1 MPGADI
7 MAELPKKVR
16 CVVIG
21 GGIIGCSIAYHLAK
35 LGWRDVILLER
46 KRLTSGTTWHAA
58 GLIGQLRS
66 SSTLTK
72 IAKYSASLMGELEA
86 ETGLATGFRQN
97 GSLSLAL
104 SNERLEE
111 LKRQATMGKAF
122 GVEAYMVSPSEARD
136 KYPLIDLK
144 GVEGGLFIPA
154 NGQADPANVTQA
166 LAKAARQRGVRIF
179 ENTKVTGI
187 RQADGRVTGVDTALG
202 AIGAEYVVNCAG
214 LWAREIG
221 RMAGVNVPLLA
232 AEHFYVVT
240 DASPEIPRNLPVLR
254 VPDESAYVKE
264 EAGKL
269 LIGFFEPRG
278 KTLPDSKIPEDSEF
292 LNLPDDWE
300 HLSRELEL
308 ASERLPILK
317 HIGLHTFFNGPESFT
332 PDGRWILGEAPTLR
346 NFFVAAG
353 FNSIGIQ
360 TAGGVGKTMAEWM
373 EAGEPT
379 MDLTSVDIRRC
390 QPFHGNATYLADR
403 IGEALGLHY
412 ADQFPYRS
420 PTSARGVR
428 TTALH
433 ERLAERGACFGEA
446 SGWERAEWFLP
457 DAARA
462 RGEKA
467 QSRYSWQR
475 QNWFDYTAEEH
486 KAVRTGVGLF
496 DLSSFGKIRV
506 EGRDAEA
513 VLQRISGNDIAV
525 PPGRIVYTQWLNG
538 NGGIEA
544 DLTISR
550 LFSDAFVVVTSSAT
564 VLRDLHWLKRHTPD
578 GAHCVA
584 TDVTSAEACLAV
596 MGPRSRD
603 LLASLVD
610 VPLTNDAFPHGT
622 WRRVEVGYAIAR
634 AHRISY
640 VGELGWELYVPVD
653 MARHVF
659 DVLVE
664 RGAQVGLKLCGGHAL
679 DCCRLEKAY
688 RHFGHD
694 IASTDHVLEAGLGF
708 AVKLDK
714 ARGRF
719 GGFLGRESVLK
730 KRQDGL
736 TRRLM
741 QFQLADARP
750 LLYGNEAIV
759 RDDRVVGYLTS
770 GRYGHHLGA
779 AVGLGYVPCGAG
791 ENAAG
796 MLSSDYAIE
805 VAGETVKARASLQPL
820 YDPKGERLRS

>member
-1 MPGADI
+1 MS
-7 MAELPKKVR
+7 EVPKQVR

-21 GGIIGCSIAYHLAK
+21 GGIIGCSVAYHLAK

-72 IAKYSASLMGELEA
+72 MAKYSASLMAELEA
-86 ETGLATGFRQN
+86 ETGVITGFRQN

-104 SNERLEE
+104 SGERMQE
-111 LKRQATMGKAF
+111 LKRQATMGKVF
-122 GVEAYMVSPSEARD
+122 GVEAYMVSASEARD
-136 KYPLIDLK
+136 RHPLIDLK

-154 NGQADPANVTQA
+154 NGQADPANITQA

-179 ENTKVTGI
+179 ENTRVTGI
-187 RQADGRVTGVDTALG
+187 RQSERRVTGVDTAQG
-202 AIGAEYVVNCAG
+202 AISAEYVVNCAG
-214 LWAREIG
+214 LWAREVG

-240 DASPEIPRNLPVLR
+240 DASPDIPRNLPVLR

-269 LIGFFEPRG
+269 LVGFFEPRG
-278 KTLPDSKIPEDSEF
+278 KALPDSKIPEDSEF

-308 ASERLPILK
+308 AAERLPILK
-317 HIGLHTFFNGPESFT
+317 RIGMHTFFNGPESFT
-332 PDGRWILGEAPTLR
+332 PDGRWIVGEAPGLR

-360 TAGGVGKTMAEWM
+360 TAGGAGKAIAEWM

-390 QPFHGNATYLADR
+390 QAFHGNATYLADR

-420 PTSARGVR
+420 PTTARGVR
-428 TTALH
+428 TTPLH
-433 ERLAERGACFGEA
+433 DRLAEQGACFTEA
-446 SGWERAEWFLP
+446 AGWERAGWFLP
-457 DAARA
+457 EAARA

-467 QSRYSWQR
+467 EYLYSWGR
-475 QNWFDYTAEEH
+475 QNWFDYAGEEH

-496 DLSSFGKIRV
+496 DLSPFGKIRV

-513 VLQRISGNDIAV
+513 VLQRISGNDVAV
-525 PPGRIVYTQWLNG
+525 PPGRIVYTQWLNDR
-538 NGGIEA
+538 GGIEA
-544 DLTISR
+544 DLTVAR
-550 LFSDAFVVVTSSAT
+550 LSSDAFMVVTSSAT
-564 VLRDLHWLKRHTPD
+564 VLRDLAWLKRHTPE

-603 LLASLVD
+603 LLAGLVD
-610 VPLTNDAFPHGT
+610 VPLGNEAFPYGS
-622 WRRVEVGYAIAR
+622 WRQIEIGYAVAR

-640 VGELGWELYVPVD
+640 VGELGWELYVPAD

-659 DVLVE
+659 DTLIA
-664 RGAQVGLKLCGGHAL
+664 RGGEFDLRLCGGHAL
-679 DCCRLEKAY
+679 DSCRMEKGY

-708 AVKLDK
+708 AVKPDK

-719 GGFLGRESVLK
+719 GDFLGRDSVTK
-730 KRQDGL
+730 TKQAGL
-736 TRRLM
+736 TRRLL
-741 QFQLADARP
+741 QFLLGDARP
-750 LLYGNEAIV
+750 LLYGNEAIW
-759 RDDRVVGYLTS
+759 RDGRVAGYLTS
-770 GRYGHHLGA
+770 GAHGHHLGA
-779 AVGLGYVPCGAG
+779 AVGLGYVACEVG
-791 ENAAG
+791 ETARDVLA
-796 MLSSDYAIE
+796 SDYAIE
-805 VAGETVKARASLQPL
+805 VAGEKIAARASLEPL
-820 YDPKGERLRS
+820 YDPKGERLRG

>member
-1 MPGADI
+1 MS
-7 MAELPKKVR
+7 ELPKQVR

-21 GGIIGCSIAYHLAK
+21 GGIIGCSVAYHLAK

-72 IAKYSASLMGELEA
+72 MAKYSAGLMAELEA
-86 ETGLATGFRQN
+86 ETGVVTGFRQN

-104 SNERLEE
+104 SAERMEE
-111 LKRQATMGKAF
+111 LKRQATMGKVF

-136 KYPLIDLK
+136 RHPLIDLK

-154 NGQADPANVTQA
+154 NGQADPANITQA

-187 RQADGRVTGVDTALG
+187 RQADGRVTSVDTAQG

-214 LWAREIG
+214 LWAREVG
-221 RMAGVNVPLLA
+221 RWAGVNVPLLA

-240 DASPEIPRNLPVLR
+240 DASPDIPRNLPVLR

-269 LIGFFEPRG
+269 LIGFFEPKG
-278 KTLPDSKIPEDSEF
+278 KALPDSKIPEDSEF

-308 ASERLPILK
+308 AAERLPILK
-317 HIGLHTFFNGPESFT
+317 RIGMHTFFNGPESFT
-332 PDGRWILGEAPTLR
+332 PDGRWVLGEAPSLR

-360 TAGGVGKTMAEWM
+360 TAGGAGKAIAEWM

-379 MDLTSVDIRRC
+379 LDLTSVDIRRC

-403 IGEALGLHY
+403 TGEALGLHY

-428 TTALH
+428 TTPLH
-433 ERLAERGACFGEA
+433 DRLAEQGACFTEA
-446 SGWERAEWFLP
+446 AGWERAGWFLP
-457 DAARA
+457 EAARA

-467 QSRYSWQR
+467 EYRYSWGR
-475 QNWFDYTAEEH
+475 QNWFDYVAEEH
-486 KAVRTGVGLF
+486 RAVRTGVGLF
-496 DLSSFGKIRV
+496 DLSPFGKIRV
-506 EGRDAEA
+506 EGRDAED
-513 VLQRISGNDIAV
+513 VLQRISANDVAV
-525 PPGRIVYTQWLNG
+525 SPGRIVYTQWLNG
-538 NGGIEA
+538 RGGIEA
-544 DLTISR
+544 DLTIAR
-550 LFSDAFVVVTSSAT
+550 LSSDAFLVVTSSAT
-564 VLRDLHWLKRHTPD
+564 VLRDLAWLKRHTPD
-578 GAHCVA
+578 DAHCVA

-596 MGPRSRD
+596 MGPRSRG
-603 LLASLVD
+603 LLGGLVD
-610 VPLTNDAFPHGT
+610 VPLANDTFPYGT
-622 WRRVEVGYAIAR
+622 WRQVEIGYAVAR

-640 VGELGWELYVPVD
+640 VGELGWELYVPAD

-659 DVLVE
+659 DTLIA
-664 RGAQVGLKLCGGHAL
+664 RGGEVGLRLCGGHAL
-679 DCCRLEKAY
+679 DSCRIEKGY

-708 AVKLDK
+708 AVKADK

-719 GGFLGRESVLK
+719 GDFLGRDSVAK
-730 KRQDGL
+730 TKQAGL
-736 TRRLM
+736 TRRLA
-741 QFQLADARP
+741 QFLLGASRP
-750 LLYGNEAIV
+750 LLYGNEAIW
-759 RDDRVVGYLTS
+759 RDGRVAGYLTS
-770 GRYGHHLGA
+770 GAYGHHLGA
-779 AVGLGYVPCGAG
+779 AVGLGYVACEAG
-791 ENAAG
+791 ETARDVLA
-796 MLSSDYAIE
+796 SDYAIE
-805 VAGETVKARASLQPL
+805 VAGERIAARASLEPL
-820 YDPKGERLRS
+820 YDPKGERLRG